1 MICGQDSLFEMSGG
15 YCIALYCVISKEYVF
30 VDFISVS
37 HDMGCGIV
45 LFCSAG
51 FEIKECRAQ
60 MRSMLAH
67 RLRNPR
73 ETTAKKIIE
82 EKRVLRSYSPL

>member
-15 YCIALYCVISKEYVF
+15 YCTALYCATSKEYVF
-30 VDFISVS
+30 VDFMSES

-45 LFCSAG
+45 LFCSAA

-60 MRSMLAH
+60 TRSMLAH

-73 ETTAKKIIE
+73 ETTTIKII
-82 EKRVLRSYSPL
+82 KKTGPQIL